1 MFYSQPLS
9 TRFGTDLIGHITS
22 GTWKKLDIAVAWA
35 RASGVTLLEPAL
47 KDFLKAGNELSVVVG
62 VDLDNTTKEG
72 LEGLLALKN
81 HGAASI
87 FVHHNET
94 GTIFHPKLYLFR
106 NPTRGKLIVGSNN
119 ITEAGLFR
127 NTEAGLELDAN
138 VRDQIIVSAKNA
150 IDAWRDTS
158 LDLAHELDSVFL
170 AELVANEYIKD
181 EATLKARAAANR
193 TSSRSK
199 SGGGKKLFGSV
210 HVTRPPA
217 LAQVAPST
225 PAGIQAQK
233 KRAAPTSAAGTTQG
247 NAKASITVGQ
257 VLLIRLRKARGTQV
271 QIPLAVLR
279 EPFFA
284 GVAQVVISVADGVT
298 RGIHPTHATRAKS
311 SNPNTNKLEMPE
323 TKTMKDPVARFERT
337 PTGIQYEVYD
347 ASSPKG
353 QSIMRKLHAGR
364 TASPPMTRLAVPS
377 NPAGSTWWRFI

>member
-9 TRFGTDLIGHITS
+9 TRFGTDLIDHITS
-22 GTWKKLDIAVAWA
+22 GTWEKLDIAVAWA
-35 RASGVTLLEPAL
+35 RASGVTYLEPAL

-127 NTEAGLELDAN
+127 NTEAGLELDVN
-138 VRDQIIVSAKNA
+138 VGDQIIVSAKNA

-158 LDLAHELDSVFL
+158 LGLAHELDSVFL

-193 TSSRSK
+193 ASSRSK
-199 SGGGKKLFGSV
+199 SGGRKKLFGSV

-217 LAQVAPST
+217 LAQLTPST
-225 PAGIQAQK
+225 PTGTQPKK
-233 KRAAPTSAAGTTQG
+233 KRTAPTSGSGTTREQA
-247 NAKASITVGQ
+247 NASLTVGQ
-257 VLLIRLRKARGTQV
+257 VLLIRVRKARGTQV

-284 GVAQVVISVADGVT
+284 GVAEVVSVADGIT

-311 SNPNTNKLEMPE
+311 SNPNTLKLEMPE

-347 ASSPKG
+347 TSSGNG
-353 QSIMRKLHAGR
+353 QSIMRKLRAGR
-364 TASPPMTRLAVPS
+364 TSSPPTTRLTVPS
-377 NPAGSTWWRFI
+377 SPASSTWWRFI